1 MSGINGIRSEILQ
14 KVGPASW
21 RKIQHLIKIM
31 WYKEDIPVSWKMRII
46 CLIDKR
52 DNQNKRE
59 NYGRIKFL
67 IFMYKVHQLWY
78 GTDWHNTEKKNNQLL
93 PKWIQNE

>member
-67 IFMYKVHQLWY
+67 IFMYKVHQL
-78 GTDWHNTEKKNNQLL
+78 
-93 PKWIQNE
+93 